1 VGVKRFSVISL
12 FFALLFGPQMR
23 IGMQPVKTGSP
34 SSSTQKSAERRKDT
48 TAPPMTASQQN
59 GGNCGADA
67 FALYQKRHWWL
78 SREIS
83 PGCSLTLSPLWNQ
96 ICALDDSH
104 KAGGDPEDGPIPKY
118 LAEEASRA
126 LNRQRK
132 PTAEGLSGFT
142 GLHSEA
148 KDVSVFHERCLA
160 KVSVRSMMAS
170 LPNPLHTPLG
180 LMTDRAIE
188 TIQVVATEAD
198 FLPFSAYLPWPP
210 PSAGA
215 AGSPNPLQLSSQPD
229 SSDPGLLIFRS
240 ASSQVFEGDIVKS
253 KSTGRTA
260 TILRQVDDSHFE
272 VAMGAMKMKIAR
284 DDIAEVEPKYLLIF
298 LIPEVLTTGLD
309 QNAFSTALRII
320 RVVSPRDTK
329 PIPFAGPV
337 FSGSVV
343 SLKALDSGLGDAC
356 IHAVSGSITNAREYS
371 LQKKDCNSM
380 LTLTETPDHVAIS
393 KFVAGASALGYCREQ
408 IAILSEE
415 GTEYGRQNDKDMN
428 GLWFLH
434 FPREIS
440 KLRNAYG
447 AEAGKAVE
455 KEKVASPPLGW
466 SSAKPDLGMQW
477 QDPDAARGGNLET
490 YGGTQTPLSQET
502 VLSTLSITLRAQG
515 IRVLGILA
523 TDPMDEAFLIHS
535 IKESSPDVRLFLRD
549 PDLLFLRTPDVG
561 SLNGTLLVSNY
572 PLIPQNRFWSSN
584 DLTFWSWSQ
593 PEVRR
598 LVTFPSSFQEGEYN
612 ALLQLME
619 KRHLVANGKEGLEAH
634 WPRGRYG
641 TADPSMQ
648 PLWLA
653 TLGTAGIFPIDLYG
667 IDERSKVSDENHLK
681 ELEAKLDLHSLE
693 LGPPQ
698 FFPILC
704 WSLIAGLGILQV
716 LGLGFPKNLRLDK
729 KVPLYFKRDFDIS
742 DRTANVTLAKIL
754 CHIMAILTIALTQLI
769 LGSSYIFFR
778 GSHWEYLLLAC
789 LVLGVTLVLLHSAGS
804 LILMLYDAHKR
815 RQEPAVPNDSNR
827 IISTGRTFLSSVVG
841 ASVLVVAGISWV
853 AMTVEGSFVNAF
865 LHFRDLNISSG
876 VAPVLPLVSMLM
888 IFYFGIWAYL
898 RRLSYWDG
906 RYTEMCNLKLDPV
919 NRQDFAPDVT
929 AIDTCLLGPL
939 ENRKWLLGFGLTFLV
954 SILALRPWI
963 TLDMI
968 ELLGVQWFA
977 LSVFGFALLTLWL
990 NWFRFINIWVH
1001 LRNILENLEKLP
1013 LRAAFERLPREKPLP
1028 ILQGSSAQAL
1038 LPLLLD
1044 RLRALARADASKENI
1059 ELDKQFEKRIEA
1071 LMDQGVIKTEI
1082 VEEKKVVG
1090 GYARSG
1096 LRAYSTVQSELVR
1109 EVREEMT
1116 HLIDSLSSR
1125 LLEQYWSR
1133 GSSSST
1139 QDQTANPADLKFLLA
1154 EDIIAL
1160 PFYAYIRNVI
1170 GELRNLLFFIGVALS
1185 LLFAA
1190 FHTYAFRADQA
1201 IDWWFFGL
1209 FAFMGFGIV
1218 LVIAQIERNPLLSRL
1233 SNTTPGELGT
1243 GFYLQ
1248 LMKYGA
1254 VPILTIF
1261 GSQIPWVSNVLL
1273 KLVQPALE
1281 ALH

>member
-1 VGVKRFSVISL
+1 MSVKRFSVGGL
-12 FFALLFGPQMR
+12 FFALLFGPQAANWSK
-23 IGMQPVKTGSP
+23 QPVQSNP
-34 SSSTQKSAERRKDT
+34 SSSHTRESAQRRVG
-48 TAPPMTASQQN
+48 TALTSKTDSAQTGS
-59 GGNCGADA
+59 NCNTNAI
-67 FALYQKRHWWL
+67 ALYQKRHWWL

-83 PGCSLTLSPLWNQ
+83 PGCSLALSPLWNQ
-96 ICALDDSH
+96 ICALNDNR
-104 KAGGDPEDGPIPKY
+104 KAGGDPEDEPIPKY
-118 LAEEASRA
+118 LSEEASRA
-126 LNRQRK
+126 LNSEQD
-132 PTAEGLSGFT
+132 PSAEDHPGFPGLD
-142 GLHSEA
+142 SEA
-148 KDVSVFHERCLA
+148 TEVSVFFKRCLGN
-160 KVSVRSMMAS
+160 VPVRSMMAS

-188 TIQVVATEAD
+188 TIQVVATEAR

-215 AGSPNPLQLSSQPD
+215 AGSPIPPQLASQSD
-229 SSDPGLLIFRS
+229 SSDPGLLIFRN
-240 ASSQVFEGDIVKS
+240 ADPSSK
-253 KSTGRTA
+253 
-260 TILRQVDDSHFE
+260 
-272 VAMGAMKMKIAR
+272 
-284 DDIAEVEPKYLLIF
+284 PKYLLIF
-298 LIPEVLTTGLD
+298 LIPEVLATGLD
-309 QNAFSTALRII
+309 QNALSIALRIMT
-320 RVVSPRDTK
+320 VVSFPDTK

-343 SLKALDSGLGDAC
+343 SLEALDRGLGGTC
-356 IHAVSGSITNAREYS
+356 IHAVSGSITNAGEYS
-371 LQKKDCNSM
+371 FLQKKDCTST
-380 LTLTETPDHVAIS
+380 LTLTETPDRVAIG
-393 KFVAGASALGYCREQ
+393 KFVAGAAALGYSREQ

-415 GTEYGRQNDKDMN
+415 GTEYGRQDDKDDENMK

-447 AEAGKAVE
+447 AEAGKVE
-455 KEKVASPPLGW
+455 NGKTAPPQLGW
-466 SSAKPDLGMQW
+466 SSTKSDLGLQW

-490 YGGTQTPLSQET
+490 YGGMQTPLSQET

-561 SLNGTLLVSNY
+561 SLNGTLLVSDH
-572 PLIPQNRFWSSN
+572 PLIPQNKFWSSN
-584 DLTFWSWSQ
+584 ELKFWNWSQ
-593 PEVRR
+593 PGVRR
-598 LVTFPSSFQEGEYN
+598 LISFPSSFQEGEYN
-612 ALLQLME
+612 ALLRLME
-619 KRHLVANGKEGLEAH
+619 EMQLVAKHKEGLEEH
-634 WPRGRYG
+634 WPQGRWPQRRLAAAG
-641 TADPSMQ
+641 MSLQ

-667 IDERSKVSDENHLK
+667 YKKPEQKDQASEDRLK
-681 ELEAKLDLHSLE
+681 DQAAEDRLKHELETNLDLHSLE

-704 WSLIAGLGILQV
+704 WSLIAGLGVLQV
-716 LGLGFPKNLRLDK
+716 LGLGLPKRLKLDK
-729 KVPLYFKRDFDIS
+729 KVPQYFKRDFDIS
-742 DRTANVTLAKIL
+742 DKTANVTLARML

-789 LVLGVTLVLLHSAGS
+789 LVLGVTLILLGGAGS
-804 LILMLYDAHKR
+804 LILMLYKAHKQ
-815 RQEPAVPNDSNR
+815 RQEPAVPHDSNHIITTRR
-827 IISTGRTFLSSVVG
+827 IFLSSVIGAAVTIG
-841 ASVLVVAGISWV
+841 ASIFWV
-853 AMTVEGSFVNAF
+853 AMTVEGTFVDAF

-888 IFYFGIWAYL
+888 VLYFGVWAYL
-898 RRLSYWDG
+898 RRLSYWDK
-906 RYTEMCNLKLDPV
+906 RYVEMCNFKLDPV
-919 NRQDFAPDVT
+919 NRQDFAPDVR

-939 ENRKWLLGFGLTFLV
+939 ENRKWLLGFGLTFLG

-968 ELLGVQWFA
+968 ELRGVRWFA
-977 LSVFGFALLTLWL
+977 LFVFGLALLTLWL

-1013 LRAAFERLPREKPLP
+1013 LRAAFQRLPREKSLP
-1028 ILQGSSAQAL
+1028 ILQGSSAQEL

-1044 RLRALARADASKENI
+1044 RLRALTRADASKESI
-1059 ELDKQFEKRIEA
+1059 ELDRQFEKRIEA
-1071 LMDQGVIKTEI
+1071 LTDQGVIKTEI

-1090 GYARSG
+1090 GYSRSG
-1096 LRAYSTVQSELVR
+1096 LRAYSKGRLELVR

-1125 LLEQYWSR
+1125 LLEQYWTR

-1139 QDQTANPADLKFLLA
+1139 QEETANPADLKFLLA

-1209 FAFMGFGIV
+1209 FAFMAVGVG

-1243 GFYLQ
+1243 GFYFQ
-1248 LMKYGA
+1248 LLKYGA